1 MCTIVRIC
9 DIVLFWSVAQWE
21 LFMKKS
27 SYFVHMKPS
36 CPSGYVPPALLA
48 SPRAET
54 PSGVSQLGLL
64 PLLFPAL
71 KVVRSRGGGFGMH
84 LVFMSWG
91 ASSPPAGF
99 RSSERGG
106 SASGL
111 LSVVRE
117 HALASLTP
125 SGAGEG

>member
-1 MCTIVRIC
+1 
-9 DIVLFWSVAQWE
+9 
-21 LFMKKS
+21 MKKS
-27 SYFVHMKPS
+27 SYFAHMKPS
-36 CPSGYVPPALLA
+36 CPSGYVPPAPLA
-48 SPRAET
+48 SPRVET
-54 PSGVSQLGLL
+54 PSGVLQLGLL

-71 KVVRSRGGGFGMH
+71 QVVRSQGGGFGMH
-84 LVFMSWG
+84 LGFMSRG

-111 LSVVRE
+111 LSVASE
-117 HALASLTP
+117 HALASLPP